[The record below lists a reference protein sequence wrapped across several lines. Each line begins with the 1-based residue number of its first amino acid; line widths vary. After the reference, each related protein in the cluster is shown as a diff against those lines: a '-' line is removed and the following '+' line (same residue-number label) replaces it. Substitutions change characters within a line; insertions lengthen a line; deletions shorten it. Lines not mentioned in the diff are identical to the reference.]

1 MIRGAIALIIW
12 LLIGVGAALIFAH
25 DNGYVLMR
33 YGHWTMETS
42 LVFFVCALVA
52 ALMVLY
58 ALWRL
63 LHGTWLLPRRVRNFS
78 RRRRQEKARL
88 GLLRGLLRL
97 WEGRPRQAEHE
108 LAHGAAGSEGP
119 VVHYLM
125 AAHVAQQ
132 LGAIDRSDRYL
143 ELAAQSDGEHELA
156 QSLTRAEL
164 MSGRGRE
171 EDALAELR
179 RARELEPRDGFVLRR
194 YLRTL
199 ERLQDWAQIAQLL
212 PEADKYKAF
221 PEQGQWRELAVRTHA
236 NLLRQ
241 AAEQGGE
248 ALDTAW
254 QTVPKALREQPAVL
268 YTYAEGLVRH
278 GHDQSAAELITRF
291 MRHRWDAELALLFT
305 RLDIADGTSQLSTAD
320 EWLQRYGE
328 QPELLLVAG
337 SLCLRSRLWGRAR
350 SYLES
355 SIKQSPSAEAYMAL
369 GRLFQETNEPSA
381 AQGAYRQGLEL
392 ALSGSRAIALPASAP
407 AEQAR
412 AAAS

>member
-1 MIRGAIALIIW
+1 MIRGAIALIVW
-12 LLIGVGAALIFAH
+12 MLIGVGAALLFAH

-42 LVFFVCALVA
+42 LVFFVFALVA
-52 ALMVLY
+52 VLMVLY

-63 LHGTWLLPRRVRNFS
+63 LRGTWLLPGRVRRFS
-78 RRRRQEKARL
+78 RRRREERARL

-108 LAHGAAGSEGP
+108 LAGGAAGSEGP

-132 LGAIDRSDRYL
+132 LGAIERSDRYL

-156 QSLTRAEL
+156 QVLTRAEL
-164 MSGRGRE
+164 MSGRGKE
-171 EDALAELR
+171 EDALAALQ
-179 RARELEPRDGFVLRR
+179 RARELAPRDGFVLRR

-199 ERLQDWAQIAQLL
+199 ERLQDWAQIARLL

-221 PEQGQWRELAVRTHA
+221 SNEDQWRELAVRAHA
-236 NLLRQ
+236 SLLRK
-241 AAEQGGE
+241 AAEQGGP

-254 QTVPKALREQPAVL
+254 QAVPKGLREQPAVL
-268 YTYAEGLVRH
+268 YAYAEKLSRH
-278 GHDQSAAELITRF
+278 GRDQSAAELITRF
-291 MRHRWDAELALLFT
+291 MRHRWDVGLALLFT
-305 RLDIADGTSQLSTAD
+305 RLDVADTTSQLSTAD
-320 EWLQRYGE
+320 EWLRRYGE

-337 SLCLRSRLWGRAR
+337 RLCLRSRLWGRAR
-350 SYLES
+350 SYLEN

-369 GRLFQETNEPSA
+369 GRLFQETNEPTA
-381 AQGAYRQGLEL
+381 AQGAYRQGLEF
-392 ALSGSRAIALPASAP
+392 ALSGSRAIALPASATS
-407 AEQAR
+407 EQAR
-412 AAAS
+412 IAVP